1 MEILI
6 GIIWIVLAFIVA
18 SAAKNRGKS
27 YGLFLALSLLLSPV
41 LGFIIL
47 LIVGNK

>member
-6 GIIWIVLAFIVA
+6 GIVWIVLAFLVA
-18 SAAKNRGKS
+18 SSAKNRGKS
-27 YGLFLALSLLLSPV
+27 YGLFLALSLLFSPL

-47 LIVGNK
+47 LIVGDR